1 VAETKL
7 KALVWVGS
15 SRRDMRAMPKE
26 VRRSFGVALYAV
38 QTGET
43 PPSAKVLKGFGG
55 GGVLKLIEDDAVG
68 TYRAVYT
75 VRYVA
80 AISVCCMCSR
90 RNRSAAGRFR
100 NGTGFGQRTAE
111 ARGRTARNEG
121 EGESAMKRRRD
132 YEESSGNVFA
142 DLGFR
147 NSKQELLKA
156 KLTIEIY
163 KLLKRR
169 GVTQTEAA
177 KLLGTTQAQV
187 SALMRCKPVSVSVGR
202 LMEFL
207 NVLGQDVEVTVKPAA
222 RRRKTGE
229 MSVVVQTA

>member
-1 VAETKL
+1 
-7 KALVWVGS
+7 
-15 SRRDMRAMPKE
+15 
-26 VRRSFGVALYAV
+26 
-38 QTGET
+38 
-43 PPSAKVLKGFGG
+43 
-55 GGVLKLIEDDAVG
+55 
-68 TYRAVYT
+68 
-75 VRYVA
+75 
-80 AISVCCMCSR
+80 
-90 RNRSAAGRFR
+90 
-100 NGTGFGQRTAE
+100 
-111 ARGRTARNEG
+111 
-121 EGESAMKRRRD
+121 MKRGRD

-142 DLGFR
+142 DLGLR

-163 KLLKRR
+163 KLLKKRA
-169 GVTQTEAA
+169 VTQTEAA

-222 RRRKTGE
+222 RRKTGE